1 MQNTHLQ
8 HPEDSI
14 LMGDLSVLDWFT
26 QPANVS
32 VKIDGAPA
40 IVWGNDPATNTFFVG
55 TKAVFNKKKLRI
67 AHSHDEIDQHYEGE
81 VRDIL
86 HACYDCLKWDV
97 MDDIVYQGD
106 FIGFGGDDTYKPNA
120 VTYVF
125 PDLVTE
131 SIIIAP
137 HTVYDP
143 YLDLRNCSAIALTSD
158 MFTGDDL
165 KSTKNVLFVRPEGWQ
180 DDDKFDD
187 IVRFV
192 RQMSTTVE
200 FAKTKTKARK
210 IEKVLNTFIKIG
222 AVLDPEALADVAE
235 CDLNLMRLWKLV
247 KTIKED
253 RLSLCA
259 TSGGPAA
266 YLGKRFIGAEGYVL
280 SNEYGSYKLVKREVF
295 SRYNFNHGRFSVPVE

>member
-26 QPANVS
+26 EPGHVS
-32 VKIDGAPA
+32 VKIDGCPA
-40 IVWGNDPATNTFFVG
+40 IVWGTDPQTKTFFVG

-67 AHSHDEIDQHYEGE
+67 AHSHDEIDLHYEGE

-86 HACYDCLKWDV
+86 HACFDCLPRTDS
-97 MDDIVYQGD
+97 IIQGD
-106 FIGFGGDDTYKPNA
+106 FIGFGGDDTYKPN
-120 VTYVF
+120 VITYVF
-125 PDLVTE
+125 PDLVTQ
-131 SIIIAP
+131 SIILAP
-137 HTVYDP
+137 HTLYEAND
-143 YLDLRNCSAIALTSD
+143 DLRDSWSMPLVAQ
-158 MFTGDDL
+158 L
-165 KSTKNVLFVRPEGWQ
+165 KSTRDVLFVQPEGWQ

-210 IEKVLNTFIKIG
+210 IEKVLNTFIRIG
-222 AVLDPEALADVAE
+222 AVLDPEALADVAD

-247 KTIKED
+247 KVIKED

-259 TSGGPAA
+259 TSGGPGA
-266 YLGKRFIGAEGYVL
+266 YLGRQFIGSEGYVL
-280 SNEYGSYKLVKREVF
+280 SNEYGSYKLVKRETF
-295 SRYNFNHGRFSVPVE
+295 SRYNFNNSKFSVPVQ

>member
-26 QPANVS
+26 EPGHVS
-32 VKIDGAPA
+32 VKIDGCPA
-40 IVWGNDPATNTFFVG
+40 IVWGTDPQTKTFFVG

-67 AHSHDEIDQHYEGE
+67 AHSHDEIDLHYEGE

-86 HACYDCLKWDV
+86 HACFDCLPRTDS
-97 MDDIVYQGD
+97 IIQGD
-106 FIGFGGDDTYKPNA
+106 FIGFGGDDTYKPN
-120 VTYVF
+120 VITYVF
-125 PDLVTE
+125 PDLVTQ
-131 SIIIAP
+131 SIILAP
-137 HTVYDP
+137 HTLYEANDN
-143 YLDLRNCSAIALTSD
+143 LRDSQSIPLVAQLE
-158 MFTGDDL
+158 
-165 KSTKNVLFVRPEGWQ
+165 STRNVLFVQPEGWQ

-210 IEKVLNTFIKIG
+210 IEKVLNTFIRIG
-222 AVLDPEALADVAE
+222 AVLDPEALADVAD
-235 CDLNLMRLWKLV
+235 CDLNLMRLWKLMKV
-247 KTIKED
+247 IKED

-259 TSGGPAA
+259 TSGGPGA
-266 YLGKRFIGAEGYVL
+266 YLGRRFIGAEGYVL
-280 SNEYGSYKLVKREVF
+280 SNEYGSYKLVKRETF
-295 SRYNFNHGRFSVPVE
+295 SRYNFNNSKFSVPVQ

>member
-26 QPANVS
+26 EPGHVS
-32 VKIDGAPA
+32 VKIDGCPA
-40 IVWGNDPATNTFFVG
+40 IVWGTDPQTKTFFVG

-86 HACYDCLKWDV
+86 HACFDCLPRTDS
-97 MDDIVYQGD
+97 IIQGD
-106 FIGFGGDDTYKPNA
+106 FIGFGGDDTYKPN
-120 VTYVF
+120 VITYVF
-125 PDLVTE
+125 PNLVTQ
-131 SIIIAP
+131 SIILAP
-137 HTVYDP
+137 HTLYEAND
-143 YLDLRNCSAIALTSD
+143 DLRDSQSMPLVAQLE
-158 MFTGDDL
+158 
-165 KSTKNVLFVRPEGWQ
+165 STRDVLFVQPEGWQ

-222 AVLDPEALADVAE
+222 AVLDPEALADVAD

-247 KTIKED
+247 KVIKED

-259 TSGGPAA
+259 TSGGPGA
-266 YLGKRFIGAEGYVL
+266 YLGRRFIGAEGYVL
-280 SNEYGSYKLVKREVF
+280 SNEYGSYKLVKRETF
-295 SRYNFNHGRFSVPVE
+295 SRYNFNHSRFSVPVQ

>member
-26 QPANVS
+26 EPGHVS
-32 VKIDGAPA
+32 VKIDGCPA
-40 IVWGNDPATNTFFVG
+40 IVWGTDPQTKTFFVG

-67 AHSHDEIDQHYEGE
+67 AHSHDEIDLHYEGE
-81 VRDIL
+81 VADIL
-86 HACYDCLKWDV
+86 HACFDCLPRTDS
-97 MDDIVYQGD
+97 IIQGD
-106 FIGFGGDDTYKPNA
+106 FIGFGGDDTYKPN
-120 VTYVF
+120 VITYVF
-125 PDLVTE
+125 PNLVTQ
-131 SIIIAP
+131 SIILAP
-137 HTVYDP
+137 HTLYEAND
-143 YLDLRNCSAIALTSD
+143 DLRDSWSIPLVAQLE
-158 MFTGDDL
+158 
-165 KSTKNVLFVRPEGWQ
+165 STRDVLFVQPEGWQ

-210 IEKVLNTFIKIG
+210 IEKVINTFIKIG

-247 KTIKED
+247 KVIKED

-259 TSGGPAA
+259 TSGGPGA
-266 YLGKRFIGAEGYVL
+266 YLGRRFIGAEGYVL
-280 SNEYGSYKLVKREVF
+280 SNEYGSYKLVKRETF
-295 SRYNFNHGRFSVPVE
+295 SRYNFNHSRFSVPVQ

>member
-26 QPANVS
+26 EPGHVS
-32 VKIDGAPA
+32 VKIDGCPA
-40 IVWGNDPATNTFFVG
+40 IVWGTDPQTKTFFVG

-67 AHSHDEIDQHYEGE
+67 AHSHDEIDLHYEGE
-81 VRDIL
+81 VADIL
-86 HACYDCLKWDV
+86 HACYDCLPRTDS
-97 MDDIVYQGD
+97 IIQGD
-106 FIGFGGDDTYKPNA
+106 FIGFGGDDTYKPN
-120 VTYVF
+120 VITYVF
-125 PDLVTE
+125 PDLVTQ
-131 SIIIAP
+131 SIILAP
-137 HTVYDP
+137 HTLYEAND
-143 YLDLRNCSAIALTSD
+143 DLRDSQSIPLVAQ
-158 MFTGDDL
+158 L
-165 KSTKNVLFVRPEGWQ
+165 KSTRDVLFVQPEGWQ

-222 AVLDPEALADVAE
+222 AVLDPEALADVAD

-247 KTIKED
+247 KVIKED

-259 TSGGPAA
+259 TSGGPGA
-266 YLGKRFIGAEGYVL
+266 YLGRRFIGAEGYVL
-280 SNEYGSYKLVKREVF
+280 SNEYGSYKLVKRETF
-295 SRYNFNHGRFSVPVE
+295 SRYNFNNSKFSVPVQ

>member
-26 QPANVS
+26 EPGHVS
-32 VKIDGAPA
+32 VKIDGCPA
-40 IVWGNDPATNTFFVG
+40 IVWGTDPQTKTFFVG

-67 AHSHDEIDQHYEGE
+67 AHSHDEIDLHYEGE

-86 HACYDCLKWDV
+86 HACFDCLPRTDS
-97 MDDIVYQGD
+97 IIQGD
-106 FIGFGGDDTYKPNA
+106 FIGFGGDDTYKPN
-120 VTYVF
+120 VITYVF
-125 PDLVTE
+125 PDLVTQ
-131 SIIIAP
+131 SIILAP
-137 HTVYDP
+137 HTLYEAND
-143 YLDLRNCSAIALTSD
+143 DLRDSQSMPLVAQ
-158 MFTGDDL
+158 L
-165 KSTKNVLFVRPEGWQ
+165 KSTRDVLFVQPEGWQ

-210 IEKVLNTFIKIG
+210 IEKVLNTFIRIG
-222 AVLDPEALADVAE
+222 AVLDPEALADVAD

-247 KTIKED
+247 KVIKED

-259 TSGGPAA
+259 TSGGPGA
-266 YLGKRFIGAEGYVL
+266 YLGRRFIGAEGYVL
-280 SNEYGSYKLVKREVF
+280 SNEYGSYKLVKRETF
-295 SRYNFNHGRFSVPVE
+295 SRYNFNNSKFSVPVQ

>member
-26 QPANVS
+26 EPGHVS
-32 VKIDGAPA
+32 VKIDGCPA
-40 IVWGNDPATNTFFVG
+40 IVWGTDPQTKTFFVG

-67 AHSHDEIDQHYEGE
+67 AHSHDEIDLHYEGE

-86 HACYDCLKWDV
+86 HACFDCLPRTDS
-97 MDDIVYQGD
+97 IIQGD
-106 FIGFGGDDTYKPNA
+106 FIGFGGDDTYKPN
-120 VTYVF
+120 VITYVF
-125 PDLVTE
+125 PDLVTQ
-131 SIIIAP
+131 SIILAP
-137 HTVYDP
+137 HTLYEANDN
-143 YLDLRNCSAIALTSD
+143 LRDSQSMPLVAQ
-158 MFTGDDL
+158 L
-165 KSTKNVLFVRPEGWQ
+165 KSTRDVLFVQPEGWQ

-210 IEKVLNTFIKIG
+210 IEKVLNTFIRIG
-222 AVLDPEALADVAE
+222 AVLDPEALADVAD

-247 KTIKED
+247 KVIKED

-259 TSGGPAA
+259 TSGGPGA
-266 YLGKRFIGAEGYVL
+266 YLGRRFIGAEGYVL
-280 SNEYGSYKLVKREVF
+280 SNEYGSYKLVKRETF
-295 SRYNFNHGRFSVPVE
+295 SRYNFNNSKFSVPVQ

>member
-26 QPANVS
+26 EPGHVS
-32 VKIDGAPA
+32 VKIDGCPA
-40 IVWGNDPATNTFFVG
+40 IVWGTDPQTKTFFVG

-67 AHSHDEIDQHYEGE
+67 AHSHDEIDLHYEGE

-86 HACYDCLKWDV
+86 HACFDCLPRTDS
-97 MDDIVYQGD
+97 IIQGD
-106 FIGFGGDDTYKPNA
+106 FIGFGGDDTYKPN
-120 VTYVF
+120 VITYVF
-125 PDLVTE
+125 PDLVTQ
-131 SIIIAP
+131 SIILAP
-137 HTVYDP
+137 HTLYEAND
-143 YLDLRNCSAIALTSD
+143 DLRDSWSIPLVAQLE
-158 MFTGDDL
+158 
-165 KSTKNVLFVRPEGWQ
+165 STRDVLFVQPEGWQ

-222 AVLDPEALADVAE
+222 AVLDPEALADVAD

-247 KTIKED
+247 KVIKED

-259 TSGGPAA
+259 TSGGPGA

-280 SNEYGSYKLVKREVF
+280 SNEYGSYKLVKRETF
-295 SRYNFNHGRFSVPVE
+295 SRYNFNHSKFSVPVQ

>member
-1 MQNTHLQ
+1 MKNLHLQ

-40 IVWGNDPATNTFFVG
+40 IVWGTDPATDTFFVG

-67 AHSHDEIDQHYEGE
+67 AHSHEEIDQHYVGE
-81 VRDIL
+81 VGDIL
-86 HACYDCLKWDV
+86 HACFDCLPRTDC
-97 MDDIVYQGD
+97 IFQGD

-120 VTYVF
+120 ITYVF
-125 PDLVTE
+125 PDLVIQ

-137 HTVYDP
+137 HTVYVAES
-143 YLDLRNCSAIALTSD
+143 DLRDAVRSCMVLTP
-158 MFTGDDL
+158 
-165 KSTKNVLFVRPEGWQ
+165 KSTKDVLFVQPEGWEE
-180 DDDKFDD
+180 DDKFDD
-187 IVRFV
+187 IVRFA

-200 FAKTKTKARK
+200 FAKTKTQARK
-210 IEKVLNTFIKIG
+210 IEKVLNTFIKVG
-222 AVLDPEALADVAE
+222 AALDPEALADVAD

-247 KTIKED
+247 KVIKED

-259 TSGGPAA
+259 TSGGPSA

-280 SNEYGSYKLVKREVF
+280 TNEYGSYKLVKREVF
-295 SRYNFNHGRFSVPVE
+295 SRYNFNHGKFSVPVD

>member
-26 QPANVS
+26 EPGHVS
-32 VKIDGAPA
+32 VKIDGCPA
-40 IVWGNDPATNTFFVG
+40 IVWGTDPQTKTFFVG

-67 AHSHDEIDQHYEGE
+67 AHSHDEIDLHYEGE

-86 HACYDCLKWDV
+86 HACFDCLPRTDS
-97 MDDIVYQGD
+97 IIQGD
-106 FIGFGGDDTYKPNA
+106 FIGFGGDDTYKPN
-120 VTYVF
+120 VITYVF
-125 PDLVTE
+125 PDLVTQ
-131 SIIIAP
+131 SIILAP
-137 HTVYDP
+137 HTLYEAND
-143 YLDLRNCSAIALTSD
+143 DLRDSQSIPLVAQLE
-158 MFTGDDL
+158 
-165 KSTKNVLFVRPEGWQ
+165 STRDVLFVQPEGWQ

-210 IEKVLNTFIKIG
+210 IEKVLNTFIRIG
-222 AVLDPEALADVAE
+222 AVLDPEALADVAD

-247 KTIKED
+247 KVIKED

-266 YLGKRFIGAEGYVL
+266 YLGRRFIGAEGYVL
-280 SNEYGSYKLVKREVF
+280 SNEYGSYKLVKRETF
-295 SRYNFNHGRFSVPVE
+295 SRYNFNNSKFSVPVQ

>member
-1 MQNTHLQ
+1 MQNLHLQ

-14 LMGDLSVLDWFT
+14 LMGDLSALDWFT
-26 QPANVS
+26 TGGEVS

-40 IVWGNDPATNTFFVG
+40 IVWGTDPQTKTFFVG

-67 AHSHDEIDQHYEGE
+67 AHSHDEIDLHYEGE
-81 VRDIL
+81 VADIL
-86 HACYDCLKWDV
+86 HACYDCLPRTDS
-97 MDDIVYQGD
+97 IIQGD
-106 FIGFGGDDTYKPNA
+106 FIGFGGDDTYRPNA

-125 PDLVTE
+125 PDLVIQ
-131 SIIIAP
+131 SIIVAP
-137 HTVYDP
+137 HTVYVAEN
-143 YLDLRNCSAIALTSD
+143 DLRDAVGSCMEVS
-158 MFTGDDL
+158 L
-165 KSTKNVLFVRPEGWQ
+165 KSTRDVLFVQPEGWQ

-247 KTIKED
+247 KVIKED

-259 TSGGPAA
+259 TSGGPGA
-266 YLGKRFIGAEGYVL
+266 YLGRRFIGAEGYVL
-280 SNEYGSYKLVKREVF
+280 SNEYGSYKLVKRETF
-295 SRYNFNHGRFSVPVE
+295 SRYNFNHSRFSVPVQ

>member
-26 QPANVS
+26 EPGHVS
-32 VKIDGAPA
+32 VKIDGCPA
-40 IVWGNDPATNTFFVG
+40 IVWGTDPQTKTFFVG

-67 AHSHDEIDQHYEGE
+67 AHSHDEIDLHYEGE

-86 HACYDCLKWDV
+86 HACFDCLPRTDS
-97 MDDIVYQGD
+97 IIQGD
-106 FIGFGGDDTYKPNA
+106 FIGFGGDDTYKPN
-120 VTYVF
+120 VITYVF
-125 PDLVTE
+125 PDLVTQ
-131 SIIIAP
+131 SIILAP
-137 HTVYDP
+137 HTLYEAND
-143 YLDLRNCSAIALTSD
+143 DLRDSWSIPLVAQLE
-158 MFTGDDL
+158 
-165 KSTKNVLFVRPEGWQ
+165 STRDVLFVQPEGWQ

-222 AVLDPEALADVAE
+222 AVLDPEALADVAD

-247 KTIKED
+247 KVIKED

-259 TSGGPAA
+259 TSGGPGA
-266 YLGKRFIGAEGYVL
+266 YLGRRFIGAEGYVL
-280 SNEYGSYKLVKREVF
+280 SNEYGSYKLVKRETF
-295 SRYNFNHGRFSVPVE
+295 SRYNFNNSKFSVPVQ

>member
-26 QPANVS
+26 EPGHVS
-32 VKIDGAPA
+32 VKIDGCPA
-40 IVWGNDPATNTFFVG
+40 IVWGTDPQTKTFFVG

-67 AHSHDEIDQHYEGE
+67 AHSHDEIDLHYEGE

-86 HACYDCLKWDV
+86 HACFDCLPRTDS
-97 MDDIVYQGD
+97 IIQGD
-106 FIGFGGDDTYKPNA
+106 FIGFGGDDTYKPN
-120 VTYVF
+120 VITYVF
-125 PDLVTE
+125 PDLVTQ
-131 SIIIAP
+131 SIILAP
-137 HTVYDP
+137 HTLYEAND
-143 YLDLRNCSAIALTSD
+143 DLRDSWSIPLVAQLE
-158 MFTGDDL
+158 
-165 KSTKNVLFVRPEGWQ
+165 STRDVLFVQPEGWQ

-210 IEKVLNTFIKIG
+210 IEKVLNTFIRIG
-222 AVLDPEALADVAE
+222 AVLDSEALADVAD

-247 KTIKED
+247 KVIKED

-259 TSGGPAA
+259 TSGGPGA
-266 YLGKRFIGAEGYVL
+266 YLGRRFIGAEGYVL
-280 SNEYGSYKLVKREVF
+280 SNEYGSYKLVKRETF
-295 SRYNFNHGRFSVPVE
+295 SRYNFNNSKFSVPVQ